1 MTDDNNDNNNNNFND
16 LEWIVS
22 EEINKCDGCSGSCF
36 LRELIEEQRKGLITE
51 EEIVEKLKLQKLFFK
66 TLIISLYSLFSFK

>member
-1 MTDDNNDNNNNNFND
+1 MEGNNNDNNKFDD

-51 EEIVEKLKLQKLFFK
+51 EEIVENRYAKFRNMGEFK
-66 TLIISLYSLFSFK
+66 EV